1 MSTDRTA
8 RWRTRRQFL
17 ASAAVTGAVGLAG
30 CGESGNGDTPVP
42 TDTDTPVPT
51 DTETLPT
58 PVLGDPDADVTV
70 MAFEDYVCGHC
81 ARYVLQEFP
90 NLVAEYIE
98 PGTIRYE
105 HHDFPLPL
113 SDESWR
119 APSAARAV
127 QDTVGKSAY
136 WEYSQ
141 RLYANQS
148 ELGPDRYAEVAEQV
162 GADPK
167 TVRTAAVE
175 ERYEATVRADRQ
187 DGLDR
192 GVEGTPTVFVDGSA
206 VEGYGFE
213 TISQAIEDAL

>member
-1 MSTDRTA
+1 MSAERTG
-8 RWRTRRQFL
+8 RFRTRRQYL
-17 ASAAVTGAVGLAG
+17 ASVAVTGTVGLAG
-30 CGESGNGDTPVP
+30 CGGSEETGNEE
-42 TDTDTPVPT
+42 TPVPT

-70 MAFEDYVCGHC
+70 LAFEDYVCGHC
-81 ARYVLQEFP
+81 GSYVLEEFP
-90 NLVAEYIE
+90 DLVTEYID

-127 QDTVGKSAY
+127 QDSVGESAY
-136 WEYSQ
+136 WTYSQ

-148 ELGPDRYAEVAEQV
+148 ELGPELYASLAETV
-162 GADPK
+162 GADPE

-175 ERYEATVRADRQ
+175 ERYETTVRADRQ
-187 DGLDR
+187 AGRDR